1 MVKYS
6 PFLQKKKK
14 NHMRK
19 ETNTAKNVPLE
30 KGMIFFFKKRNF
42 KVVSPIRFVD
52 KYTYSSSSQVL

>member
-30 KGMIFFFKKRNF
+30 KGMIFFLKKEIS
-42 KVVSPIRFVD
+42 K
-52 KYTYSSSSQVL
+52 